1 MERGAWSA
9 ERGKSAATGGWNPS
23 GIFNLGAV
31 ILAAGASTRMG
42 RPKLLLPWKNTSI
55 LGHLIARW
63 RQLGARHIGVV
74 YACGR
79 GEIEAELDRLQFPVP
94 NRIRNPQPEQG
105 MFSSIQG
112 AARWPQ
118 WETGLTHWAIVLGDQ
133 PHVRLETLRQLLG
146 WAAAHR
152 ESICQPARQ
161 GRPKHPVLLPKSV
174 FEQLPATPAQNFRQ
188 FLQSAPGHIQLCE
201 SEDAG
206 LDLDLDEP
214 ADYAR
219 ALEIFRNS
227 DI

>member
-1 MERGAWSA
+1 LNGVF
-9 ERGKSAATGGWNPS
+9 T
-23 GIFNLGAV
+23 LGVV

-42 RPKLLLPWKNTSI
+42 RPKLLLPWNNTSI
-55 LGHLIARW
+55 LGHLIDRW

-74 YACGR
+74 YASGR
-79 GEIEAELDRLQFPVP
+79 GEVETELDRLQFPVP
-94 NRIRNPQPEQG
+94 NRILNPQPERG
-105 MFSSIQG
+105 MFGSLQC

-133 PHVRLETLRQLLG
+133 PHVRLATLRQLLD
-146 WAAAHR
+146 WAAAHP

-161 GRPKHPVLLPKSV
+161 GRPKHPVLLPKIL

-201 SEDAG
+201 SADAG

-219 ALEIFRNS
+219 ALQLPNNNDFWLRIP
-227 DI
+227 